1 MANDQTDH
9 HISTQ
14 HHHSQSTTKM
24 HTHKHTH
31 TFTIILSLSWVYLFF
46 ASKTRKTIYRNLT
59 RSNIFYYFHSFVT
72 HFSLLLLCLC
82 ACRCLFRTFSIPKKI
97 FYIYK
102 YCQRNPVCYIFIMLL
117 LSWLLCSSFFAHCSA
132 MLGLLSVDLCFSFTF
147 HGKKKNIYR
156 TWFSSDSIASIL
168 IALLLRWWCCWLFFI
183 VDFRIRSLAKRKQ
196 QPYTLTMQNEYH
208 QFRETYNTMWMKVEQ
223 CLAFMFSSDLHNVFN
238 VEME

>member
-9 HISTQ
+9 RLHPTP
-14 HHHSQSTTKM
+14 SQPIDYKM
-24 HTHKHTH
+24 HTH

-147 HGKKKNIYR
+147 HGKKEKHLQDLIFW
-156 TWFSSDSIASIL
+156 WFHCFYSHRII
-168 IALLLRWWCCWLFFI
+168 ITVVVLLAFFHRRLSNSFTCQTETTAI
-183 VDFRIRSLAKRKQ
+183 HINHAKR
-196 QPYTLTMQNEYH
+196 
-208 QFRETYNTMWMKVEQ
+208 V
-223 CLAFMFSSDLHNVFN
+223 SSVPRNIQHNVNESRTVFG
-238 VEME
+238 VHVLKWLT